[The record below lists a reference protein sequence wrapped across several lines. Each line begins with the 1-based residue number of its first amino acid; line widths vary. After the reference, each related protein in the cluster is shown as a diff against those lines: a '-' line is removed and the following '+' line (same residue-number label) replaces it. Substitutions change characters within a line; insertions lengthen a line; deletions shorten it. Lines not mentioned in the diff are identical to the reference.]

1 MMLDLDAP
9 LPLPA
14 WLPDETLYSL
24 LSRYHALSGHGSAA
38 QTAFALFGRARAGT
52 QHDFPQHLDALWTR
66 TIGVLGSPEEIC
78 RQRTVL
84 PFYLPLRPLED
95 QSAAVDSLRGPSQGM
110 LKYRLGLLTSRFRAN
125 HPLKACPDCMRDDAA
140 AHGIAYWHRTHQFPG
155 VWICPQHGSHLTV
168 ASVKSNGALRFG
180 WILPAA
186 SQLRPASTTPSAPST
201 DCSLSHFA
209 DLARNWS
216 ALPAG
221 CCITVEDLAA
231 VYRRRIADIGL
242 PARRTA
248 IAEHY
253 AASIAPL
260 RAIPELQALPATTGE
275 ARPQI
280 DRWVFNPRG
289 GTHPLR
295 HLSMIFWLF
304 PNWASFLQELELH
317 PSSAAAPTV
326 QGHKPQAPVDPRRA
340 QFLTAVTAGTSV
352 STAARQTGIA
362 VGTGIAWAAAEGIR
376 TPKRPKALNAL
387 LLHQL
392 TDALRQGLGKAEI
405 ATMHGV
411 PVQAVTRLLRSEPG
425 LRAAWLAAQHDRHR
439 AVARSAWGAAMQAAD
454 GLGIS
459 VARAEAPKAYAW
471 LYRNDRDWLR
481 AAAAQ
486 PNASARPRTDSRID
500 WDARDLEL
508 SDAVMRAAAS
518 LAGGGQSPPYR
529 IAELCEAV
537 PELRAKLGALQR
549 LPLTSQALRRVT
561 RQRRQAKQ
569 TDLDL

>member
-38 QTAFALFGRARAGT
+38 QTAFALFGRDRAGT
-52 QHDFPQHLDALWTR
+52 QHDFPQHLDALCAR
-66 TIGVLGSPEEIC
+66 TVGVLGSPEEIC

-84 PFYLPLRPLED
+84 PFYLALRPLED

-155 VWICPQHGSHLTV
+155 VWTCPQHGSPLTV

-186 SQLRPASTTPSAPST
+186 SQLRPASTAPREAST
-201 DCSLSHFA
+201 DRSLSHFT

-221 CCITVEDLAA
+221 CSISSADLAA
-231 VYRRRIADIGL
+231 VYRHRIADIGL
-242 PARRTA
+242 PVQRTA
-248 IAEHY
+248 LAEHY
-253 AASIAPL
+253 AASIARL
-260 RAIPELQALPATTGE
+260 RAIPELQALPASTSE

-304 PNWASFLQELELH
+304 PSWTSFLQELELR
-317 PSSAAAPTV
+317 PPSAAEPSG
-326 QGHKPQAPVDPRRA
+326 QGHAPPAPADPRRA
-340 QFLTAVTAGTSV
+340 QFLAAVTAGTSI

-392 TDALRQGLGKAEI
+392 ADALRKGLGKAEV
-405 ATMHGV
+405 ATMHSV
-411 PVQAVTRLLRSEPG
+411 SVQVVTRLLRSEPG
-425 LRAAWLAAQHDRHR
+425 LRTAWSDAQHDRHR
-439 AVARSAWGAAMQAAD
+439 SAARSAWNVALQAAK
-454 GLGIS
+454 GIGIS

-481 AAAAQ
+481 AANEQAHT
-486 PNASARPRTDSRID
+486 SARPRTDSRVD

-518 LAGGGQSPPYR
+518 LAVGGHRPPYR
-529 IAELCEAV
+529 ISELCEAV
-537 PELRAKLGALQR
+537 PELRAKLGALPR
-549 LPLTSQALRRVT
+549 LPLTSQALRRIT
-561 RQRRQAKQ
+561 RPRRQPTQ
-569 TDLDL
+569 TDLDI